1 MSVPMFVLFDDGI
14 YLNLSEVVSAEVLAG
29 SGGQATLTL
38 RDGSKRVTPWRN
50 WMNASDALARTTLS
64 AEPGTFIVFPP
75 GDLKRD
81 WARRKVIGWVIEDGA
96 TVAAATATEV
106 YQNHFVMFADGRIA
120 LPNGDEAESWDEAF
134 ELYAHHTAPPW
145 RP

>member
-1 MSVPMFVLFDDGI
+1 MFVYLDEGI
-14 YLNLSEVVSAEVLAG
+14 YLNVSEVASAEMLPG

-38 RDGSKRVTPWRN
+38 LDGSKRVTAWKN
-50 WMNASDALARTTLS
+50 WTNAWNASTHTTLP

-81 WARRKVIGWVIEDGA
+81 WARRKVIGWVIQDGG
-96 TVAAATATEV
+96 TVAAATATDV

-134 ELYAHHTAPPW
+134 EHHAHHAAPPW